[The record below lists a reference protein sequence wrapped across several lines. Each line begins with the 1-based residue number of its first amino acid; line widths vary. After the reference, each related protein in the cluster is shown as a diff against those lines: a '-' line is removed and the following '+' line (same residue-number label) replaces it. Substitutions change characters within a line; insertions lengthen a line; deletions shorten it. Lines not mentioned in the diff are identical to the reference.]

1 MAYRLTR
8 LGWLVQ
14 SDPPAAR
21 DAIVAALTRADG
33 RIARACLDL
42 DIGRDALGR
51 YLRALDRVG
60 VGVPARAFR
69 AGVEGATARRGR
81 PPERSRAA

>member
-1 MAYRLTR
+1 
-8 LGWLVQ
+8 V
-14 SDPPAAR
+14 
-21 DAIVAALTRADG
+21 IVAALAAADG
-33 RIARACLDL
+33 RIARACEAM

-60 VGVPARAFR
+60 VGVPAGAFR
-69 AGVEGATARRGR
+69 AAEGATARRGR